1 MTDPK
6 QTELEGADEFNLIGE
21 KATEYQ
27 PPAEPDDKT
36 LDLPLTSQ
44 NQQNQQNLPDL
55 TNRVFFYPSQ
65 IPSEPF

>member
-21 KATEYQ
+21 QASEYK

-36 LDLPLTSQ
+36 LEFPL
-44 NQQNQQNLPDL
+44 
-55 TNRVFFYPSQ
+55 
-65 IPSEPF
+65 E